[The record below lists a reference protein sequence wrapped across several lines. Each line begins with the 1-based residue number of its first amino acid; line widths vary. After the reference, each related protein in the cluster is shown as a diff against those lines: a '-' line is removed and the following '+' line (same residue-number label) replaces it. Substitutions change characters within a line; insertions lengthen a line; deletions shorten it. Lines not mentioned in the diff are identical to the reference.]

1 MDDTLRSLSARIQE
15 KNLPLEG
22 IAVYRGDVL
31 RAEARFTRD
40 IARNIYSHTKS
51 YTSAA
56 VGLCVADGLL
66 RLDDKPA
73 DFFPEALTGETD
85 EAIRDITLRDMLMMS
100 SGIDTPLLM
109 MGQREKG
116 VGAPDYAKYVLSHPV
131 LKKPGC
137 EFQYSNGDTYL
148 CGRMVE
154 KATGKTLR
162 DFLFERLFQPMDI
175 PYPKWEHDPMGHTFG
190 ASGLLLRLTDMCKIG
205 RLYSKGGVWNG
216 RRLIGEDW
224 IRESTRL
231 HIPTPVSEPGTQPWH
246 VGYGYQ
252 FWMLPYP
259 GAYRADGAFGQ
270 ITAVIP
276 EKDAVVTFQC
286 TESDN
291 LFPSIRDIVDEEI
304 FQTL

>member
-1 MDDTLRSLSARIQE
+1 MDDMLRALTGRIRE
-15 KNLPLEG
+15 KALPLEG

-56 VGLCVADGLL
+56 VGLCVEDGLL

-73 DFFPEALTGETD
+73 EFFPEAVSPD
-85 EAIRDITLRDMLMMS
+85 SDPKIFDITLRDMLMMS
-100 SGIDTPLLM
+100 SGIHKPLLM
-109 MGQREKG
+109 MGERGKG
-116 VGAPDYAKYVLSHPV
+116 VGAPDYAKFVLSHAV
-131 LKKPGC
+131 QKTPGS
-137 EFQYSNGDTYL
+137 EFLYSNGDTYL

-154 KATGKTLR
+154 KVTRKTLR

-175 PYPKWEHDPMGHTFG
+175 PYPEWEHDAMGHTFG
-190 ASGLLLRLTDMCKIG
+190 ASGLKLRLTDMCKIG
-205 RLYSKGGVWNG
+205 RLYAKGGMWNG
-216 RRLIGEDW
+216 KRLIGEDW
-224 IRESTRL
+224 IRESTNL
-231 HIPTPVSEPGTQPWH
+231 HIQTPVLDPVKEPWH

-270 ITAVIP
+270 ITAVLP
-276 EKDAVVTFQC
+276 EKDAIVTLQC

-291 LFPSIRDIVDEEI
+291 RFPAIRDIVDEEI
-304 FQTL
+304 LRKL